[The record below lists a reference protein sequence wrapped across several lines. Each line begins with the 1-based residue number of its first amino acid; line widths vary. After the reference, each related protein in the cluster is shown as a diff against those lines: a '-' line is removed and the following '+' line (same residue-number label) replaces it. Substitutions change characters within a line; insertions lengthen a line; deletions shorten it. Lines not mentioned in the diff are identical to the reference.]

1 MSFPGLGIANFYVS
15 LLVSIYYNIL
25 LAWTIYYPCASFTAN
40 LPWGFC
46 GEDYNS
52 DCKLKL

>member
-25 LAWTIYYPCASFTAN
+25 LAWTIYNTCVSFTAN